1 MLLLIG
7 NLWIASIW
15 AHEIVSNVIRLGE
28 FSPSAWGVLSV
39 LKKIIAMSWYEVA
52 LLLEANF
59 FVRRKIIARVYF
71 WWGVKTRNTWEKKI
85 NWDSALIKSPKWE
98 VWTLAWLLDWLS
110 ENTLECTLSSFFNFS
125 SEPLVVMLFEF
136 IASRGKKSWPFFK
149 LFSSSLRWT
158 LTAVRQWFS

>member
-1 MLLLIG
+1 MLVLIG

-71 WWGVKTRNTWEKKI
+71 WWGVKTRNTWGKK
-85 NWDSALIKSPKWE
+85 NQLRLSPYKITE
-98 VWTLAWLLDWLS
+98 VGGV
-110 ENTLECTLSSFFNFS
+110 NSSLTTG
-125 SEPLVVMLFEF
+125 LVVREHPGMHPPIIFQLF
-136 IASRGKKSWPFFK
+136 IRASCCNVIRVYCISWKKKLAFFQT
-149 LFSSSLRWT
+149 FASSLRWT
-158 LTAVRQWFS
+158 LTAVRQCFS